1 MKSIKGMPT
10 MAYKIISVILTQK
23 EDVDGLNAAI
33 ALATRMDAHLDIYAI
48 TISHSET
55 GGYYMGAEA
64 MLIADQTREAIKQRD
79 ALEKWVNAEMQ
90 GETVRW
96 SLQGAAVQGP
106 ALSSFVARN
115 LRFSDLVVTARPYQD
130 SEEVAAIVEASLFAA
145 ERPVLMIPKGC
156 TAPEPNGRVI
166 VGWNDGTEAMT
177 AIRAALPFLAE
188 AAQTDICIIDPPVRA
203 ADRSDP
209 GGAVAQYL
217 MRHGA
222 KTQVDVLAKTEPD
235 IAEIL
240 LRHTREVGAQMIVS
254 GAYGHSRLR
263 EAVFGGTTRSLL
275 EMADRPILM
284 SR

>member
-1 MKSIKGMPT
+1 
-10 MAYKIISVILTQK
+10 MAYKIISTIITHK

-33 ALATRMDAHLDIYAI
+33 ALATRMDAHLDIYAV
-48 TISHSET
+48 TVSHTET
-55 GGYYMGAEA
+55 GSYYMGADA
-64 MLIADQTREAIKQRD
+64 MLIADQTKDAIKRRD
-79 ALEKWVNAEMQ
+79 ELEKWINAEMK

-96 SLQGAAVQGP
+96 SLQSAAVQGP
-106 ALSSFVARN
+106 ALTGYIARS
-115 LRFSDLVVTARPYQD
+115 LRFSDLVVTSRAYQGND
-130 SEEVAAIVEASLFAA
+130 EIASIIEASLFAA

-156 TAPEPNGRVI
+156 NAPDQDGRII
-166 VGWNDGTEAMT
+166 VGWNDGAEAL
-177 AIRAALPFLAE
+177 AAARAALPFLTE
-188 AAQTDICIIDPPVRA
+188 AAQTDVCIIDPPKHA
-203 ADRSDP
+203 SDRSNP
-209 GGAVAQYL
+209 GGAIAQYL

-235 IAEIL
+235 IAEML
-240 LRHTREVGAQMIVS
+240 LRHAREVGAQMIVS

>member
-1 MKSIKGMPT
+1 
-10 MAYKIISVILTQK
+10 MAYKIISTIITHK

-33 ALATRMDAHLDIYAI
+33 ALATRMDAHLDIYAV
-48 TISHSET
+48 TVSHTET
-55 GGYYMGAEA
+55 GSYYMGADA
-64 MLIADQTREAIKQRD
+64 MLIADQTKDAIKRRD
-79 ALEKWVNAEMQ
+79 ELEKWINAEMK

-96 SLQGAAVQGP
+96 SLQSAAVQGP
-106 ALSSFVARN
+106 ALTGYIARS
-115 LRFSDLVVTARPYQD
+115 LRFSDLVVTSRAYQGND
-130 SEEVAAIVEASLFAA
+130 EIASIIEASLFAA

-156 TAPEPNGRVI
+156 NAPDQDGRII
-166 VGWNDGTEAMT
+166 VGWNDGAEAL
-177 AIRAALPFLAE
+177 AAARAALPFLTE
-188 AAQTDICIIDPPVRA
+188 AAQTDVCIIDPPKHA
-203 ADRSDP
+203 SDRSNP

-235 IAEIL
+235 IAEML
-240 LRHTREVGAQMIVS
+240 LRHAREVGAQMIVS

>member
-1 MKSIKGMPT
+1 
-10 MAYKIISVILTQK
+10 MAYKIISTIITHK

-33 ALATRMDAHLDIYAI
+33 ALATRMDAHLDIYAV
-48 TISHSET
+48 TVSHTET
-55 GGYYMGAEA
+55 GSYYMGADA
-64 MLIADQTREAIKQRD
+64 MLIADQTKDAIKRRD
-79 ALEKWVNAEMQ
+79 ELEKWINAEMK

-96 SLQGAAVQGP
+96 SLQSAAVQGP
-106 ALSSFVARN
+106 ALSGYIARS
-115 LRFSDLVVTARPYQD
+115 LRFSDLVVTSRAYQGND
-130 SEEVAAIVEASLFAA
+130 EIASIIEASLFAA

-156 TAPEPNGRVI
+156 NAPDQDGRII
-166 VGWNDGTEAMT
+166 VGWNDGAEAL
-177 AIRAALPFLAE
+177 AAARAALPFLTE
-188 AAQTDICIIDPPVRA
+188 AAQTDVCIIDPSKHA
-203 ADRSDP
+203 SDRSNP

-235 IAEIL
+235 IAEML
-240 LRHTREVGAQMIVS
+240 LRHAREVGAQMIVS

>member
-1 MKSIKGMPT
+1 
-10 MAYKIISVILTQK
+10 MAYKIISTIITHK

-33 ALATRMDAHLDIYAI
+33 ALATRMDAHLDIYAV
-48 TISHSET
+48 TVSHTET
-55 GGYYMGAEA
+55 GSYYMGADA
-64 MLIADQTREAIKQRD
+64 MLIADQTKDAIKRRD
-79 ALEKWVNAEMQ
+79 ELEKWINAEMK

-96 SLQGAAVQGP
+96 SLQSAAVQGP
-106 ALSSFVARN
+106 ALSGYIARS
-115 LRFSDLVVTARPYQD
+115 LRFSDLVVTSRAYQGND
-130 SEEVAAIVEASLFAA
+130 EIASIIEASLFAA

-156 TAPEPNGRVI
+156 NAPDQDGRII
-166 VGWNDGTEAMT
+166 VGWNDGAEAL
-177 AIRAALPFLAE
+177 AAARAALPFLTE
-188 AAQTDICIIDPPVRA
+188 AAQTDVCIIDPPKHA
-203 ADRSDP
+203 SDRSNP
-209 GGAVAQYL
+209 GGAIAQYL

-235 IAEIL
+235 IAEML
-240 LRHTREVGAQMIVS
+240 LRHAREVGAQMIVS